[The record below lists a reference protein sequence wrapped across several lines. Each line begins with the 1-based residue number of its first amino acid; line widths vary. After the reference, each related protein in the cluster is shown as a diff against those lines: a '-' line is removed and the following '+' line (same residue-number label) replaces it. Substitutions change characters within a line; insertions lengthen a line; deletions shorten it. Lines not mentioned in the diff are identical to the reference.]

1 MNVDWLLYYIKELF
15 INKFV
20 RCYNGIIRKVM
31 LFSQVYSKIL
41 VVKLNNV
48 SDLLQNT
55 IPKRE
60 E

>member
-1 MNVDWLLYYIKELF
+1 MDWLLYYIKELVT
-15 INKFV
+15 NKFV
-20 RCYNGIIRKVM
+20 GCNNGIIMKVM

-41 VVKLNNV
+41 VVKSDNV

-55 IPKRE
+55 IPKKE

>member
-1 MNVDWLLYYIKELF
+1 MNVDWLLYYIKELVT
-15 INKFV
+15 NKFV
-20 RCYNGIIRKVM
+20 GCNNGIIMKVM

-41 VVKLNNV
+41 VVKSDNV

-55 IPKRE
+55 IPKKE

>member
-1 MNVDWLLYYIKELF
+1 MDWLLYYIKELF
-15 INKFV
+15 TNKFV
-20 RCYNGIIRKVM
+20 GCNNGIIMKVM

-41 VVKLNNV
+41 VVKSNNV

-60 E
+60 G